1 MGAEKVKT
9 QIRKDQIA
17 QTVLRLVAERGLKG
31 LSVAAVAC
39 QIGLVPSALY
49 RHFKGKEEMVDAAL
63 EIIRR
68 RFLGNVDAVCEETED
83 PLERLRLLLGRHL
96 EMIRDNQ
103 AIPRIIF
110 SEEVYADHPNRKKK
124 VYHLV
129 RTFLSKV
136 ETIVR
141 LGQKSGQIR
150 ENFKPEMVSVLFL
163 GLFQPAAVLWYLSNG
178 RYDVSRHIH
187 RVWPIFK
194 EAIQLE
200 QSLPTRKKI
209 QVKDKMKGETA

>member
-17 QTVLRLVAERGLKG
+17 QAILRLVADQGLKG
-31 LSVAAVAC
+31 LSIAAVAR

-68 RFLGNVDAVCEETED
+68 KLLGNVDAVCKETED

-96 EMIRDNQ
+96 EMIQDHQ

-110 SEEVYADHPNRKKK
+110 SEDVYAGHPDRKK
-124 VYHLV
+124 
-129 RTFLSKV
+129 RS
-136 ETIVR
+136 I
-141 LGQKSGQIR
+141 I
-150 ENFKPEMVSVLFL
+150 
-163 GLFQPAAVLWYLSNG
+163 
-178 RYDVSRHIH
+178 
-187 RVWPIFK
+187 
-194 EAIQLE
+194 
-200 QSLPTRKKI
+200 
-209 QVKDKMKGETA
+209 